1 VESLRELW
9 PDPDRRHDALVRLAV
24 NVHEAE
30 FPDYLTP
37 QQARVLEAMS
47 RGLNRHETAELLGI
61 SVESTKTHLKLATR
75 ALRAKTTTHACCEAL
90 RRGLIR

>member
-1 VESLRELW
+1 
-9 PDPDRRHDALVRLAV
+9 V

-37 QQARVLEAMS
+37 QQARTLEAMS
-47 RGLNRHETAELLGI
+47 RGLNREEAADVLGI
-61 SVESTKTHLKLATR
+61 TVESVKTHLRLARR

-90 RRGLIR
+90 RRGLIA